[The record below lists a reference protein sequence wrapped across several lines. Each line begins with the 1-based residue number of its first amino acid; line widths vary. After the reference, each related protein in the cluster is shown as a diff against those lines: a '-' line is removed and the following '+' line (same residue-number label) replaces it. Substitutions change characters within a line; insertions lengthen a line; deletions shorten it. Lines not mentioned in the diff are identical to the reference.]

1 MKMPCIGQGMG
12 EYKWGSGQVSTIRR
26 GIDLG
31 SNFIDT
37 GENYDN
43 GNSEIIIGKA
53 IRGIRDKT
61 LIGTKFDIKN
71 SSYNNV
77 IKSVEGSLKRLK
89 TDYIDLYQMHW
100 PSATVPF
107 EDTLSAM
114 SHLLKQGKIRNI
126 GIGNVYINQIK
137 EIVKIVP
144 DIYSIQMEYNFF
156 DRLVEKDI
164 IPYCEDNNILFIAYT
179 PTYHGKICLNKS
191 KLDKLKKIAIKYE
204 KTAIQL
210 NLRWLIYKKTVVA
223 IPSTS
228 NVKHLES
235 NVDSVSF
242 DIGDE
247 DISIID
253 SLFDQTIF
261 YIDPKEIE
269 VSLHGE
275 YNREVYT
282 NISEAIENKL
292 NSDPSPLELSCQ
304 LKNDDF
310 IKPVHLLKKYN
321 GKYDLIGGRIRYWAW
336 NIAFPNRPIPSYI
349 IDK

>member
-1 MKMPCIGQGMG
+1 MPCIGQGMG
-12 EYKWGSGQVSTIRR
+12 EYPWTEDQVSTIRR

-43 GNSEIIIGKA
+43 GNSEKIIGKA
-53 IRGIRDKT
+53 IDGIRDKVI
-61 LIGTKFDIKN
+61 IGTKFDIKN
-71 SSYNNV
+71 SSYDKV
-77 IKSVEGSLKRLK
+77 IYSLEGSLKRLN

-100 PSATVPF
+100 PSLSVPF
-107 EDTLSAM
+107 EETISAM
-114 SHLLKQGKIRNI
+114 SDLLKQGKIRNM

-144 DIYSIQMEYNFF
+144 SIYSIQMEYSLF

-164 IPYCEDNNILFIAYT
+164 IPYCEDNGILFIAYT
-179 PTYHGKICLNKS
+179 PTYHGNICLNKS
-191 KLDKLKKIAIKYE
+191 KVDKLKKIAIKYK

-210 NLRWLIYKKTVVA
+210 NLRWLISKKSVVV

-235 NVDSVSF
+235 NIDSVNF
-242 DIGDE
+242 DIGDD

-253 SLFDQTIF
+253 SLFSQESFDIN
-261 YIDPKEIE
+261 PKDIE
-269 VSLHGE
+269 VSLFGE

-282 NISEAIENKL
+282 SMSEAMDNKL
-292 NSDPSPLELSCQ
+292 NSNPSPLELSEQ
-304 LKNDDF
+304 LKKDDF
-310 IKPVHLLKKYN
+310 IKPVHLLKKHD

-336 NIAFPNRPIPSYI
+336 VIAFNDKPIPSYI
-349 IDK
+349 INK